1 MAIKELTYS
10 DEHGQPR
17 ILPHVTHGTVY
28 ALTAKREK
36 FAQLCA
42 QSVEP
47 QTAYCDSHHVT
58 LGPETAGD
66 IKDAVRR
73 LLTDTTVILRIQE
86 LKRPV
91 LRKLHRKIEYGLHKA
106 LEQCQVAWDLA
117 YANGDVKSMLAA
129 VRMQAELSKL
139 LSHDINVNHRHGVLD
154 DASTDVLLAM
164 KKEYEL
170 RLAKQ
175 KKLTVVGEIVTVIPE
190 GGHGPESGPMG
201 RVPSE
206 AVPNSEGQDFF

>member
-42 QSVEP
+42 QSIEP
-47 QTAYCDSHHVT
+47 QAAYCDSHDVR
-58 LGPETAGD
+58 LGPETASD
-66 IKDAVRR
+66 IKDAVRA
-73 LLTDTTVILRIQE
+73 LLRDTTVILRIQE

-117 YANGDVKSMLAA
+117 YANGDVKGMLAA

-139 LSHDINVNHRHGVLD
+139 LSQDINVNHRHGVLD
-154 DASTDVLLAM
+154 EASTDVLLAM

-175 KKLTVVGEIVTVIPE
+175 KKLTVVGEIVTVNPVE
-190 GGHGPESGPMG
+190 VGEAALGSTH